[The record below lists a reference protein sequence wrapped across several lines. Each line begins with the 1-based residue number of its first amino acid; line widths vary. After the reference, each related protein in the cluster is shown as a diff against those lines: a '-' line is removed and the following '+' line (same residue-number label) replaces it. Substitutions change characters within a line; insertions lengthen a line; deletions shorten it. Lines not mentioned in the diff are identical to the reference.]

1 MPRGPSPHSNG
12 AVKRI
17 AMLPTLLTLSNFF
30 AGLLAVSWGIDALSL
45 TGSEESGLEFYRKL
59 EASCALVFFG
69 MVADALDGKVARLTD
84 SMSGFGRQLDS
95 FADFLNFGVAPALT
109 LYAWT
114 LSEPRGAGWIAVLV
128 YAICCV
134 MRLARFNVGIKTTEG
149 GDKRFFTGVPAP
161 AGALLVLFPI
171 FATKAVPGWPVV
183 PREAISAYMFVV
195 GGLMISKLP
204 TPSLKAAKVRA
215 DHARYVLVA
224 VIAIFAA
231 LVTYPWVTLFTLD
244 VFYIVTV
251 LVALVQWRRTQPP
264 KAG

>member
-1 MPRGPSPHSNG
+1 MSEEDPDLPREAEGDS
-12 AVKRI
+12 
-17 AMLPTLLTLSNFF
+17 LPFLTLVPNMVTTLGLC
-30 AGLLAVSWGIDALSL
+30 AGLTAIRFIMSGQFLIAVW
-45 TGSEESGLEFYRKL
+45 
-59 EASCALVFFG
+59 LVLFAVVVDG
-69 MVADALDGKVARLTD
+69 LDGLIARRLKATSD
-84 SMSGFGRQLDS
+84 FGAQLDS
-95 FADFLNFGVAPALT
+95 LSDFLNFGVAPALT

>member
-1 MPRGPSPHSNG
+1 MARAPRSQ
-12 AVKRI
+12 KTE
-17 AMLPTLLTLSNFF
+17 LPLFHLVPNLITLAAIC
-30 AGLLAVSWGIDALSL
+30 AGLTAIRFAFQGSIEYAVALIVLAAVLDGIDGRLARALK
-45 TGSEESGLEFYRKL
+45 SESELGAE
-59 EASCALVFFG
+59 
-69 MVADALDGKVARLTD
+69 
-84 SMSGFGRQLDS
+84 LDS
-95 FADFLNFGVAPALT
+95 LADFLNFGVAPALT